1 MKEASNGFG
10 IVDGH
15 RVEKGITVQLYL
27 PIRSPRR
34 AQLAVTVCDEVVQ
47 RQASGGW
54 MVAGPPRLTRSRK
67 SSNAAMQA
75 RSR

>member
-34 AQLAVTVCDEVVQ
+34 AQLALTVSAMRWCSVRRVG
-47 RQASGGW
+47 AGW
-54 MVAGPPRLTRSRK
+54 SQVRRG
-67 SSNAAMQA
+67 
-75 RSR
+75 